1 MQSLLR
7 AGFADSAGLE
17 KISFSLTDGS
27 WSQAEGE
34 EALGGNPSVLGISG
48 WPGLH
53 GPGAWSLQPVVL
65 LSSGQRTSELV
76 PSGPGGNLPCPYG
89 SRDGKH
95 QMKAALSILRL
106 TTRGGIPLPRGCR
119 RLPRAGSLDLSF

>member
-1 MQSLLR
+1 MQSWLR

-34 EALGGNPSVLGISG
+34 EALGGNPLVLGISG
-48 WPGLH
+48 WLGLH
-53 GPGAWSLQPVVL
+53 GPGAWSLRPVVL

-76 PSGPGGNLPCPYG
+76 PSGPGQGIFPV
-89 SRDGKH
+89 H
-95 QMKAALSILRL
+95 VALGMETIK
-106 TTRGGIPLPRGCR
+106 
-119 RLPRAGSLDLSF
+119 